1 MFQLQDEMKLM
12 NLEKTDFARS
22 DLFKAQNSDLKMR
35 ELEDDV
41 CYYLKPPATA
51 LLNIKVCNSF
61 LR

>member
-61 LR
+61 

>member
-12 NLEKTDFARS
+12 NLEKTDFTRS

-51 LLNIKVCNSF
+51 LLNIKV
-61 LR
+61 LM